1 MKDSAREQN
10 TIVAFYREYSRYCYL
25 YFTIG
30 KQWIKDLLNIKGVSL
45 SFIPIITYY
54 PYSSHSG
61 MLTDRYLFITQQV
74 FTLLFSYGKI

>member
-30 KQWIKDLLNIKGVSL
+30 KQWIKDLLSNKGISI
-45 SFIPIITYY
+45 SQHTSIA
-54 PYSSHSG
+54 
-61 MLTDRYLFITQQV
+61 RAR
-74 FTLLFSYGKI
+74 GKGNNRN